1 MSYID
6 RIKYR
11 TIRDDPDQYFDNV
24 KVVNLDV
31 IHQECCGDKLIS
43 NYKDYKTIKK
53 EDLNCHPKGEAEVV
67 LSAAFRNKRDDLWV
81 KCDLMIKHFRENLK
95 ISVFVIF
102 IRKNDEN
109 RNF

>member
-24 KVVNLDV
+24 KVVSLDI
-31 IHQECCGDKLIS
+31 IHHECCGDKLIS

-67 LSAAFRNKRDDLWV
+67 LSAAF
-81 KCDLMIKHFRENLK
+81 FRLRWMLLTLLNTHASVTGAIVHATKNLNLLL
-95 ISVFVIF
+95 SLL
-102 IRKNDEN
+102 RQ
-109 RNF
+109 